1 MSYQELCGSSQGMHE
16 SKRTSH
22 LKLRALLDNCPVM
35 RKFECVRPDFAPSTW
50 TIARSNMNQAST
62 CEDFHTEKHLTSAPL
77 AQLAAFRFSESSH
90 SVREEGRGHRCTLH
104 AGQGHA
110 F

>member
-16 SKRTSH
+16 SKRESH

-35 RKFECVRPDFAPSTW
+35 KKFECVRSDFAPSTW
-50 TIARSNMNQAST
+50 TIARSNVNQAST
-62 CEDFHTEKHLTSAPL
+62 CEDFHTEKHLTGARGVL
-77 AQLAAFRFSESSH
+77 IRQHFVVIA